1 MKRYTKAVAVIT
13 LALGLIGGSAQAGD
27 RWWDGG
33 TVNIGG
39 NGDGASQGGAGTWNT
54 TIQNWDQGAGLAHV
68 AWVSANNDTAI
79 LGGAAG
85 GQVTLGGTPVVGGLQ
100 FDTAGYTLS
109 NGPLNFGTSGNIV
122 VNADA
127 ATSFVTIGGTAGVA
141 ITKTGAGKLTISS
154 NGGNGFLGQLT
165 VAEGIL
171 SISRFDSL
179 GATAATSVILGSSG
193 KTGTLQWT
201 PTSASGTKKF
211 TLATGGTGVFQV
223 VTAAATMST
232 SGAIDGGGSLI
243 KSGAGTLAL
252 SAAAGNTYGGT
263 TTVNGGVLQLSSAN
277 ALPGG
282 IGATGGTSALTLA
295 GGAVGLGNGN
305 FTRSLGTGGDQVQ
318 FTGSG
323 GFAAYT
329 ADRAVNLGGASA
341 GVTWN
346 SGNFLPTGSALI
358 LGAATAD
365 TTVDF
370 QNPIDLNGANRTIQ
384 VDDGPALVEGKISGT
399 ITGTGGG
406 IVKTGNGVLA
416 LSGAN
421 TYDGGTTVNAGTL
434 TLLKTQAKPASGTIT
449 VAASATLGLGVGGT
463 GDFSSTD
470 VDNLFAN
477 TMANVSMNAT
487 ANVGIDTSSGNFTY
501 ASSVPSTTRG
511 LFKFSANTLTLSGS
525 NAFTGPTA
533 VIGGTLQLT
542 HGSAIGSS
550 SALAMATGTTLA
562 LRSDTS
568 TTFTTPG
575 NGTTTFATIPAGSTT
590 VTIDVNNNGSGS
602 GNTLVMSGGVG
613 FTAAA
618 GTAYTSTLTITGG
631 NGYVLR
637 TPISIGRV
645 DSTGQSLTLNPTS
658 ASIIV
663 DGLRHGFAAGGS
675 ITLYLGGTNTGT
687 NEVRGTQT
695 DTQWL
700 GVTKNTAAT
709 WVWSAA
715 NTATTL
721 ALGSIAISAGNFII
735 TGSIASK
742 GTITL
747 SNTGTLHL
755 NNSAALQSA
764 LTITG
769 GNLDNTSGAPITTS
783 TTNPT
788 MAWNG
793 NFTFIGSQGANSD
806 LNLGSGAVTMNA
818 SRIVTVNSNATLT
831 VGGVISGATFGLTKA
846 GTGTLK
852 LGGNSTYSGATSVST
867 GTLAVVTGGSCSNSA
882 VTVADNAALGVAV
895 TDIAKQWTCSN
906 LTFSAGSGSKLIYA
920 FGVTPSTAL
929 ASLRINNNLI
939 FNGMPTVEV
948 YPANLPRS
956 GSVPLLV
963 VGGTAPTSSVPVL
976 SGVRGTLSWGATDKT
991 LYLNIPASGTL
1002 LIIR

>member
-1 MKRYTKAVAVIT
+1 MKSYNVLRLVCLSVFMSSTGLVMASDLYWSGTPPT
-13 LALGLIGGSAQAGD
+13 L
-27 RWWDGG
+27 
-33 TVNIGG
+33 
-39 NGDGASQGGAGTWNT
+39 GGAGTWNT
-54 TIQNWDQGAGLAHV
+54 STARWGTSASGPFTTVWNN
-68 AWVSANNDTAI
+68 ANNDVAIFAGTA
-79 LGGAAG
+79 
-85 GQVTLGGTPVVGGLQ
+85 GQVTVSGTPVVGGLQ
-100 FDTAGYTLS
+100 FDTAGYTLY
-109 NGPLNFGTSGNIV
+109 NGPLTFGNSGNIV

-127 ATSFVTIGGTAGVA
+127 ATSFVTIGGTAGAA

-154 NGGNGFLGQLT
+154 NGANGFLGQLT
-165 VAEGIL
+165 VSEGTL

-201 PTSASGTKKF
+201 TTSASGTKKF
-211 TLATGGTGVFQV
+211 TLAAGGNSVFDV
-223 VTAAATMST
+223 TTAAATMT
-232 SGAIDGGGSLI
+232 LSGVIDGATGNLI

-252 SAAAGNTYGGT
+252 SAATGNTYGGS
-263 TTVNGGVLQLSSAN
+263 TTVSAGVLQLNSAN

-305 FTRSLGTGGDQVQ
+305 FNRGLGTGVDQVQ

-346 SGNFLPTGSALI
+346 AGSFVPVGSALI

-384 VDDGPALVEGKISGT
+384 VDDGPALVEGKISGA
-399 ITGTGGG
+399 ISGIGGG
-406 IVKTGNGVLA
+406 IVKTGTGVLA
-416 LSGAN
+416 LSGVN
-421 TYDGGTTVNAGTL
+421 TYDGGTAVNGGTL
-434 TLLKTQAKPASGTIT
+434 TLLKTQAKPASGTTT
-449 VAASATLGLGVGGT
+449 VAASTILGLGVSGT

-487 ANVGIDTSSGNFTY
+487 ANVGIDTASGNFTY

-511 LFKFSANTLTLSGS
+511 LTKFSVNTLTLSGS

-533 VIGGTLQLT
+533 VLGGTLQLT
-542 HGSAIGSS
+542 HSSAIGSS

-613 FTAAA
+613 FAAAA
-618 GTAYTSTLTITGG
+618 GTAYASTLTITGG

-675 ITLYLGGTNTGT
+675 ITLNLGGTNTGT

-700 GVTKNTAAT
+700 GITKNTAAT
-709 WVWSAA
+709 WVWSAT

-742 GTITL
+742 GAITL

-755 NNSAALQSA
+755 NNSAALQNT

-769 GNLDNTSGAPITTS
+769 GTLDNTSGAAITTS
-783 TTNPT
+783 TGNPP

-793 NFTFIGSQGANSD
+793 NFGFIGSQGANSD

-818 SRIVTVNSNATLT
+818 TRTVTINSNATLT
-831 VGGVISGATFGLTKA
+831 VGGTISGAGSGLTKS

-852 LGGNSTYSGATSVST
+852 LGGNNTYNGATT
-867 GTLAVVTGGSCSNSA
+867 ITNGMLIGVTGGSCSNTA
-882 VTVADNAALGVAV
+882 VTVTNITGVTSALGVVV
-895 TDIAKQWTCSN
+895 TDTAKPWVCSN
-906 LTFSAGSGSKLIYA
+906 LTVSAVSVGDAQIMFT
-920 FGVTPSTAL
+920 FGVTPSPTQAPL
-929 ASLRINNNLI
+929 VIRNLLT
-939 FNGMPTVEV
+939 FSGSPTLVV
-948 YPANLPRS
+948 NPANVQA
-956 GSVPLLV
+956 GKKYPLLT
-963 VGGTAPTSSVPVL
+963 VGGTPPGTVPTL
-976 SGVRGTLSWGATDKT
+976 SLTGMTGTLGWEGST
-991 LYLNIPASGTL
+991 LYLNLPAAGTL
-1002 LIIR
+1002 ISFK